1 MKEVK
6 EKLLVQ
12 LTCNVL
18 PRKMLSRDSKRTLLK
33 RREVSSV
40 LTRIYSLMNER
51 KSLRII
57 VYATASLDSY

>member
-12 LTCNVL
+12 LTCKVL

-40 LTRIYSLMNER
+40 LTRIYSLMKER

-57 VYATASLDSY
+57 VYATASLDYY